1 MQPIIAF
8 VIPYMSIVLPG
19 TLLLL
24 QWLLKLSVDNSI
36 SRVGFTESVL
46 LLPIDIA
53 FLSLS
58 FIAAFTLLAA
68 ERSLTEMVQVGL
80 ISIVVCVIL
89 GIITIITSKRS
100 WRFFELDKNTPT
112 IVSCLVS
119 YIIAL
124 FMIVYSVSLFGEPL

>member
-100 WRFFELDKNTPT
+100 WRFFELDKNIPT